1 MSTSDSSSLPF
12 TSLFINGQW
21 VPSSTSSTFPIH
33 NPSSPSSPVGHSAS
47 ASVADCTSALTSAA
61 TAFRTWEHT
70 SLSSKRSIFLKA
82 AELLASE
89 RYKKKVIEVT
99 QSEIGAVE
107 PWILGTWAPSVEKLK
122 WTAGC
127 VNELR
132 GETFPS
138 DFAEGAH
145 VVVQRRAMGVVF
157 TIAPWNAP
165 LILTIRAVAIPLI
178 CGNTVVLKPSEF
190 TPRTQAIVVE
200 LFQEAGLPN
209 GVLNYLPMSRE
220 DAPELTKQ
228 IIANPAV
235 RKINFTG
242 SDRVGKILAAEA
254 AKYLKPCVF
263 ELGGKAPCVVLA
275 DADIPSASR
284 AIAFASMI
292 NSGQVCMST
301 ERVIVLRS
309 VAQNLIDGVKGFA
322 EKFKVGDPRSDNKVH
337 LGALFHEP
345 SAKNVI
351 QMITEAKEA
360 GAQIVLG
367 DLKRNG
373 AFVNP
378 HLVVGGRAGMRI
390 WERESFGP
398 VTVFAVVD
406 TIDEAVELANATE
419 YSLSAS
425 LWTKDVNL
433 AFDVGGRIRAG
444 CTSINGPTFHNEPI
458 LGDVGLGGA
467 SGYGRFD
474 VDNFT
479 DKRMIVIHP
488 PNRSYPLVG

>member
-21 VPSSTSSTFPIH
+21 APSSTSSTFTVH

-47 ASVADCTSALTSAA
+47 ASPADCTSAITAAA

-89 RYKKKVIEVT
+89 RYKRKVIEVT

-157 TIAPWNAP
+157 AIAPWNAP
-165 LILTIRAVAIPLI
+165 LILA
-178 CGNTVVLKPSEF
+178 
-190 TPRTQAIVVE
+190 
-200 LFQEAGLPN
+200 
-209 GVLNYLPMSRE
+209 
-220 DAPELTKQ
+220 
-228 IIANPAV
+228 
-235 RKINFTG
+235 FTG

-263 ELGGKAPCVVLA
+263 ELGGKAPCVVLE

-301 ERVIVLRS
+301 EIGRVAMSSGYLTIGLRLCLS
-309 VAQNLIDGVKGFA
+309 VSSIPSTDSPKPQCLHAIGSPDDAGRAASFL
-322 EKFKVGDPRSDNKVH
+322 
-337 LGALFHEP
+337 HEP
-345 SAKNVI
+345 PN
-351 QMITEAKEA
+351 
-360 GAQIVLG
+360 LC
-367 DLKRNG
+367 
-373 AFVNP
+373 P
-378 HLVVGGRAGMRI
+378 H
-390 WERESFGP
+390 
-398 VTVFAVVD
+398 T
-406 TIDEAVELANATE
+406 
-419 YSLSAS
+419 
-425 LWTKDVNL
+425 
-433 AFDVGGRIRAG
+433 
-444 CTSINGPTFHNEPI
+444 
-458 LGDVGLGGA
+458 
-467 SGYGRFD
+467 
-474 VDNFT
+474 
-479 DKRMIVIHP
+479 
-488 PNRSYPLVG
+488 